1 MNTEKWFGSYG
12 SSGNNNGDADC
23 NEMDVKRGGREMN
36 VQVPNLKDKAVGLLT
51 MKEKENILFRLTG

>member
-36 VQVPNLKDKAVGLLT
+36 VQEWHNQIWVFHLG
-51 MKEKENILFRLTG
+51 E